1 MNRTL
6 KRPMFRIGGSTS
18 EGITSGLDRPRM
30 ASADMDMKIKQ
41 LTKAYDDYRKQGGTL
56 SFEEFSRLYAE
67 ENFNSGGR
75 VGYQTG
81 GITLGGLPGFA
92 ISTGLNLLSTPPQG
106 GLLST
111 AATAARDPFNRLQA
125 EQAAAGMTKS
135 ERDFQTS
142 LFEKEEAG
150 KDRRLAEQLKAQ
162 KDIAGMKTDV
172 IPEDIL
178 KKYEGN
184 KIKAQREVD
193 FYDTIFKNLQSEY
206 GEKSVSTDTIDSSE
220 IPDKQ
225 IERFVKSNPQL
236 ARQVVYDVA
245 TGKAVRFVRNTQT
258 NKFEIIPADP
268 SDIDDTGDAMPEPKT
283 GPDFTYLSPGQQET
297 LKNIREAADSDFG
310 MGFYE

>member
-41 LTKAYDDYRKQGGTL
+41 LTQAYDNYRKQGGTL

-125 EQAAAGMTKS
+125 EQAARMQTASDRAFAKELAAE
-135 ERDFQTS
+135 ERE
-142 LFEKEEAG
+142 FEKG
-150 KDRRLAEQLKAQ
+150 QLTRKLQSAERIAAQ
-162 KDIAGMKTDV
+162 DQDV
-172 IPEDIL
+172 IPENIL
-178 KKYEGN
+178 EKYEGN
-184 KIKAQREVD
+184 QIKAQREVD

-206 GEKSVSTDTIDSSE
+206 GKESVSTVTIDSSE

-245 TGKAVRFVRNTQT
+245 TGKAVRFARNTQT

-297 LKNIREAADSDFG
+297 LKNIREASDSDFG

>member
-6 KRPMFRIGGSTS
+6 KRPMFRIGGSPGT
-18 EGITSGLDRPRM
+18 GITSGLDRPRM

-41 LTKAYDDYRKQGGTL
+41 LTEAYDSYRKQGGTL

-81 GITLGGLPGFA
+81 GFSATGLPGFL
-92 ISTGLNLLSTPPQG
+92 TQFGLNLLSTPPRG

-111 AATAARDPFNRLQA
+111 AALAARDPFNRLQA
-125 EQAAAGMTKS
+125 TQAAAAQTASDRAFAKELARE
-135 ERDFQTS
+135 ERE
-142 LFEKEEAG
+142 FEEGQLTRK
-150 KDRRLAEQLKAQ
+150 LQSAERIAAQ
-162 KDIAGMKTDV
+162 DEDV
-172 IPEDIL
+172 VPEDLL

-184 KIKAQREVD
+184 QIKAKREQD
-193 FYDTIFKNLQSEY
+193 FYTTIFKDLENQY
-206 GEKSVSTDTIDSSE
+206 GKESVSTSVIDSSE

-268 SDIDDTGDAMPEPKT
+268 LDIDDTGDAMPEPKT
-283 GPDFTYLSPGQQET
+283 GPDFTYLSEGQQET
-297 LKNIREAADSDFG
+297 LKNIREASDSNFG
-310 MGFYE
+310 LGFYE

>member
-6 KRPMFRIGGSTS
+6 KRPMFRLGGSPS

-30 ASADMDMKIKQ
+30 ANADMEMKIKQ
-41 LTKAYDDYRKQGGTL
+41 LTEEFMKYKQQGGTL
-56 SFEEFSRLYAE
+56 SFQDFSRLYAE

-75 VGYQTG
+75 VGFQMG
-81 GITLGGLPGFA
+81 GINVGGLPGFA

-142 LFEKEEAG
+142 LFEKGEAG
-150 KDRRLAEQLKAQ
+150 KDRRLTEQLQAQ

-184 KIKAQREVD
+184 QIKAQREVD
-193 FYDTIFKNLQSEY
+193 FYDTIFKDLQGEY
-206 GEKSVSTDTIDSSE
+206 GKESVSTVTIDSSE

-245 TGKAVRFVRNTQT
+245 TGKAVRFAKNAQT
-258 NKFEIIPADP
+258 NKFEIIPADV
-268 SDIDDTGDAMPEPKT
+268 SEMDMTGEDMPTPTVRNPGYLRPDKEVDLDQ
-283 GPDFTYLSPGQQET
+283 PDFG
-297 LKNIREAADSDFG
+297 I
-310 MGFYE
+310 GFYD

>member
-1 MNRTL
+1 MNRVL

-41 LTKAYDDYRKQGGTL
+41 LTEAYDSYRKQGGTL

-125 EQAAAGMTKS
+125 EQAAKMQTASDRAFAKELAAE
-135 ERDFQTS
+135 ERE
-142 LFEKEEAG
+142 FEKG
-150 KDRRLAEQLKAQ
+150 QLTRKLQSAERIAAQ
-162 KDIAGMKTDV
+162 KEDV
-172 IPEDIL
+172 IPENIL
-178 KKYEGN
+178 EKYEGN
-184 KIKAQREVD
+184 QIKAQREVD

-206 GEKSVSTDTIDSSE
+206 GKESVSTVTIDSSE

-245 TGKAVRFVRNTQT
+245 TGKAIRFVRNTQT

-283 GPDFTYLSPGQQET
+283 GPDFTYLSEGQQET
-297 LKNIREAADSDFG
+297 LKNIREASDSDFG

>member
-18 EGITSGLDRPRM
+18 EGITSGLDTPRM

-41 LTKAYDDYRKQGGTL
+41 LTQAYDNYRKQGGTL

-125 EQAAAGMTKS
+125 EQAARMQTASDRAFAKELAAE
-135 ERDFQTS
+135 ERE
-142 LFEKEEAG
+142 FEEGQLTRK
-150 KDRRLAEQLKAQ
+150 LQSAERIAAQ
-162 KDIAGMKTDV
+162 KEDV
-172 IPEDIL
+172 IPENIL
-178 KKYEGN
+178 EKYEGN
-184 KIKAQREVD
+184 QIKAQREVD

-206 GEKSVSTDTIDSSE
+206 GKESVSTVTIDSSE

-245 TGKAVRFVRNTQT
+245 TGKAVRFARNTQT

-283 GPDFTYLSPGQQET
+283 GPDFTYLSEGQQET
-297 LKNIREAADSDFG
+297 LKNIREASDSDFG

>member
-41 LTKAYDDYRKQGGTL
+41 LTEAYDSYRKQGGTL

-125 EQAAAGMTKS
+125 EQAAKMQTASDRAFAKELAEE
-135 ERDFQTS
+135 ERE
-142 LFEKEEAG
+142 FEKGQLTRKLES
-150 KDRRLAEQLKAQ
+150 AEKIAAQ
-162 KDIAGMKTDV
+162 KEDV
-172 IPEDIL
+172 IPENIL
-178 KKYEGN
+178 EKYEGN
-184 KIKAQREVD
+184 QIKAQREVD

-206 GEKSVSTDTIDSSE
+206 GKESVSTVTIDSSE

-245 TGKAVRFVRNTQT
+245 TGKAIRFVRNTQT

-268 SDIDDTGDAMPEPKT
+268 ADIDDTGEAMPEPKT
-283 GPDFTYLSPGQQET
+283 KPDFTYLSPGQQ
-297 LKNIREAADSDFG
+297 KVVQDIQAGADKDFG
-310 MGFYE
+310 IGFYD

>member
-6 KRPMFRIGGSTS
+6 KRPMFRLGGPTS
-18 EGITSGLDRPRM
+18 EGITSGLDRPKM
-30 ASADMDMKIKQ
+30 ANADMEIKIKQ
-41 LTKAYDDYRKQGGTL
+41 LTQAYDNYRQQGGTL
-56 SFEEFSRLYAE
+56 SFEDFSRLYAE

-75 VGYQTG
+75 VGFQTG
-81 GITLGGLPGFA
+81 GFNFGGLPGFA
-92 ISTGLNLLSTPPQG
+92 ISTGLNLLSRPPQG

-111 AATAARDPFNRLQA
+111 IAGSARDPFNRLQA

-142 LFEKEEAG
+142 LFEKGEAG
-150 KDRRLAEQLKAQ
+150 KDRRLTEQLQAQ

-184 KIKAQREVD
+184 QIKAQREVD
-193 FYDTIFKNLQSEY
+193 FYDRIFKNLQSEY
-206 GEKSVSTDTIDSSE
+206 GTESVSTVTIDSSE

-245 TGKAVRFVRNTQT
+245 TGKAVRFARNTQT

-297 LKNIREAADSDFG
+297 LENIREASDSDFG